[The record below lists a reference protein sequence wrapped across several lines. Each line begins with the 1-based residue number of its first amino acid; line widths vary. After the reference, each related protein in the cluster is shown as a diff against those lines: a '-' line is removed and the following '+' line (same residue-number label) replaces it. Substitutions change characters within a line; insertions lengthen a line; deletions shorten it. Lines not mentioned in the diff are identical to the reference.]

1 MVCVVSE
8 TATALN
14 GAPVTTFPLCIPAK
28 PSNSM
33 RSPMRPYMKSPSG
46 PPGCIRASGRGGG
59 ALCALAIPAPNTN
72 AHPRIKLPIHL
83 RFILFSPL
91 LSQTEKLFA
100 FLLRLGPTDGLR
112 QSVVADEQIQLDP
125 FTGPGL
131 VHRQS
136 ENTKGAALHPKAA
149 HGGAIVIGP

>member
-1 MVCVVSE
+1 YYPFTLCCTFFSSFNCTLLSFTSSFFFNY
-8 TATALN
+8 TATTQIYTLSLHDAL
-14 GAPVTTFPLCIPAK
+14 PI
-28 PSNSM
+28 
-33 RSPMRPYMKSPSG
+33 Y
-46 PPGCIRASGRGGG
+46 
-59 ALCALAIPAPNTN
+59 TN

-112 QSVVADEQIQLDP
+112 QSVVADEQIHLDP
-125 FTGPGL
+125 FTGAVL

-136 ENTKGAALHPKAA
+136 ENTEGAALHSNAEN
-149 HGGAIVIGP
+149 GGVIGIGRQNSRQ